1 MIFIYMFIERERKR
15 ESYRG
20 RKDRKDGEK
29 IEYNN
34 TALVYNASHYILLT
48 CPENYVATHS

>member
-20 RKDRKDGEK
+20 RKGRKDGEK
-29 IEYNN
+29 IE
-34 TALVYNASHYILLT
+34 
-48 CPENYVATHS
+48 